1 MVPEYLPC
9 SYIQRFQNIIISCLN
24 SYCLAAKTELTQSVT
39 KAFETRV
46 AKHHENFVWEIIHL
60 GYRTQKIWN
69 MHVRSKS
76 GNRKFHVKFWSMFF
90 LALKF
95 KLNAVA
101 NFRNRILFSIA
112 SKSWSR
118 MERGILVPT
127 YGFFHKDFSKFWVLK
142 VIDFII
148 I

>member
-1 MVPEYLPC
+1 MRAQFLLC
-9 SYIQRFQNIIISCLN
+9 LSCLN
-24 SYCLAAKTELTQSVT
+24 SYCSAAKTELTQSAT
-39 KAFETRV
+39 RAFETRV
-46 AKHHENFVWEIIHL
+46 EKQNENFVWEIIHL
-60 GYRTQKIWN
+60 GYRTGYRAQKISN

-76 GNRKFHVKFWSMFF
+76 GNRKFQVKFWSMFS

-127 YGFFHKDFSKFWVLK
+127 YGFFHKDLSKFWVLK